1 MAIMVNLTNTWIKMD
16 NTYVIIQKIINGNNM
31 ILMMDF
37 YLRKINK
44 LVNMRNMMNMDLEY
58 RKLSM
63 EIFIGMINMAIVLF
77 LD

>member
-58 RKLSM
+58 RKISM